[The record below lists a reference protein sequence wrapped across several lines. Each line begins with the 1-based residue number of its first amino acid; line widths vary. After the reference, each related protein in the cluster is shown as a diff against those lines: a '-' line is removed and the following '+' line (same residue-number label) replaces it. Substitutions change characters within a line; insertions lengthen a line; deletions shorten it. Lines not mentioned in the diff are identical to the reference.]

1 VALAGFHDHIA
12 ALATIAAGGTAARHE
27 FLPAKSHAAVA
38 AVAGFN
44 TNSGFIY
51 EHSENLTAETQM
63 AQRKQIQNKSLLE
76 IELLEIERAPTKH
89 EASNKSN

>member
-1 VALAGFHDHIA
+1 
-12 ALATIAAGGTAARHE
+12 
-27 FLPAKSHAAVA
+27 
-38 AVAGFN
+38 
-44 TNSGFIY
+44 
-51 EHSENLTAETQM
+51 M